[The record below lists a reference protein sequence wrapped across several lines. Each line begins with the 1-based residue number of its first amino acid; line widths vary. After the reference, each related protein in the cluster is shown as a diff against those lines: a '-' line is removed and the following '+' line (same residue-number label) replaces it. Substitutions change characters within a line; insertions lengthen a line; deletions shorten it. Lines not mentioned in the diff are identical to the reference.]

1 MTFKA
6 DLLPSTNLGYDIGST
21 DTQWN
26 FFGAL
31 NGTATYAIS
40 ANYALNATSST
51 YSLNA
56 ASANYANSSN
66 CASHAIHSGSATYAT
81 KANQDSSGNTITSSY
96 LSRQAWWKENESH
109 SVNDLRGGC
118 TFVYTTHSAPVTG
131 TLVSFDCSTNTNYTL
146 QLMGKY
152 NGTELY
158 YRTRNGDNGTWN
170 SWLRLVHNSGTWGI
184 SITGNAATA
193 TNSDTVDGYHASSF
207 AKIANHNDLIAS
219 GNEFTCAKNSMSGA
233 IWFNYRTAGGLN
245 GNIDQYNFGN
255 GKGGALASITAN
267 HFNGGAD
274 FLTLTYCRG
283 DSSASNAG
291 VWRSIKNGKSNAQT
305 NKVNFYTVY
314 SDGGPESYGEVLEI
328 LSINANH
335 WQPQVFLGAGTG
347 GHTWYRNKGYNDD
360 TWGPFRKLWQ
370 QGDSVTGAV
379 WNDYAEYRESHTLL
393 PGYVVQEVGDD
404 TLQLTTQRLDHFAG
418 VTSDTWGFAQGETEK
433 AKTPIAVAGRVLVYP
448 GEDRNSY
455 KPGDCVCAG
464 PNGKVYIMTREE
476 VCDWPDRI
484 VGTVSCVPEYDMW
497 GGGEGADR
505 DPVKV
510 NGRIWIKVK

>member
-1 MTFKA
+1 
-6 DLLPSTNLGYDIGST
+6 
-21 DTQWN
+21 
-26 FFGAL
+26 
-31 NGTATYAIS
+31 
-40 ANYALNATSST
+40 
-51 YSLNA
+51 
-56 ASANYANSSN
+56 
-66 CASHAIHSGSATYAT
+66 
-81 KANQDSSGNTITSSY
+81 
-96 LSRQAWWKENESH
+96 
-109 SVNDLRGGC
+109 
-118 TFVYTTHSAPVTG
+118 
-131 TLVSFDCSTNTNYTL
+131 
-146 QLMGKY
+146 
-152 NGTELY
+152 
-158 YRTRNGDNGTWN
+158 
-170 SWLRLVHNSGTWGI
+170 
-184 SITGNAATA
+184 
-193 TNSDTVDGYHASSF
+193 
-207 AKIANHNDLIAS
+207 
-219 GNEFTCAKNSMSGA
+219 MSGA

-335 WQPQVFLGAGTG
+335 WQPQVFFGAGTG
-347 GHTWYRNKGYNDD
+347 GHMWYRNKGYNDD

-510 NGRIWIKVK
+510 NSRIWIKVK